1 MLRTTEDTEEK
12 AGDIR
17 RTPFSYL
24 EELDYAD
31 DLGLAL
37 LLHTN
42 IQIQETTQRLNLK
55 KTEVLALNITNSP
68 VQVEN
73 EDLPYTD
80 KFIPKNIS
88 TESVQFFWT
97 PDKSNAAPM
106 AAMFYL

>member
-1 MLRTTEDTEEK
+1 MLRTTEGTEEK

-42 IQIQETTQRLNLK
+42 IQIQETTQRLNFFTKQVALDISFK
-55 KTEVLALNITNSP
+55 KDGSFGTEHH
-68 VQVEN
+68 
-73 EDLPYTD
+73 
-80 KFIPKNIS
+80 
-88 TESVQFFWT
+88 
-97 PDKSNAAPM
+97 
-106 AAMFYL
+106 